1 MSIRKGTAEEYIL
14 EWRSLCLSSG
24 GIDIADL
31 QELEDYLRRE
41 INSLTAL
48 GLSEEEAFLIGVKRL
63 EDLPSLSA
71 AFQKT
76 NSRGFWQRLL
86 PEPAPAEV
94 HQNQE
99 RDWVLPVC
107 LAIFAGLLTQLP
119 KLFGIGFR
127 EDSAF
132 FLKNLSLFVLPF
144 VAVFFATKRQISR
157 RAAAFITMTFGL
169 SILLM
174 NRHPFAE
181 SSQTMLLSSIHLP
194 LFLWLITGLAYTG
207 SEWRSV
213 SRRMDFLRFTG
224 ELFVYTTLFLCG
236 VVVISGLT
244 SLLFSAIGI
253 DAAGHIL
260 QSFAVPTAVG
270 APIIAAYFAD
280 RRRHVVENFAP
291 ILARIF
297 APLLLCVLTVF
308 LGVLVFQGTNL
319 MMDRSLLIGLDLL
332 LILVLGIVFYTLS
345 TRKGTPRPQMY
356 DWISLLLI
364 LTPLIIDG
372 IALSAIISRLSSY
385 GISPNKLAA
394 LGENILIFIN
404 LAGLALLFVRFFRG
418 RIAFS
423 DLERWQS
430 WLLPLYALWLGLVG
444 LGFPLIFSFQ

>member
-1 MSIRKGTAEEYIL
+1 M

-31 QELEDYLRRE
+31 QELEDYLRR
-41 INSLTAL
+41 INSLTAGAVGGSL
-48 GLSEEEAFLIGVKRL
+48 PNRVKRL
-63 EDLPSLSA
+63 EDPPSLSA

-157 RAAAFITMTFGL
+157 RAAAFITLTFGL

-181 SSQTMLLSSIHLP
+181 SSQTMLLSSHIFP
-194 LFLWLITGLAYTG
+194 FSWLITGLAYTG

-224 ELFVYTTLFLCG
+224 ELFVT
-236 VVVISGLT
+236 
-244 SLLFSAIGI
+244 
-253 DAAGHIL
+253 
-260 QSFAVPTAVG
+260 QPSF
-270 APIIAAYFAD
+270 FA
-280 RRRHVVENFAP
+280 E
-291 ILARIF
+291 
-297 APLLLCVLTVF
+297 
-308 LGVLVFQGTNL
+308 
-319 MMDRSLLIGLDLL
+319 
-332 LILVLGIVFYTLS
+332 
-345 TRKGTPRPQMY
+345 
-356 DWISLLLI
+356 
-364 LTPLIIDG
+364 
-372 IALSAIISRLSSY
+372 
-385 GISPNKLAA
+385 
-394 LGENILIFIN
+394 
-404 LAGLALLFVRFFRG
+404 
-418 RIAFS
+418 
-423 DLERWQS
+423 
-430 WLLPLYALWLGLVG
+430 LW
-444 LGFPLIFSFQ
+444 